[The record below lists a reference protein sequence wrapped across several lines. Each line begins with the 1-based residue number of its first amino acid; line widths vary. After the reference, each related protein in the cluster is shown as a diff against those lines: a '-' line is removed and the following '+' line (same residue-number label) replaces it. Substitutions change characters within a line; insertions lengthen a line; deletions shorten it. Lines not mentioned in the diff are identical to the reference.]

1 MKIGIIGDIHFSEYS
16 SILRTEGKKYSTRLE
31 NCIESINWAEE
42 ITSDC
47 YRIIYLG
54 DFFDK
59 SFLNSKELTALS
71 EIKWN
76 NCYHE
81 FLVGNHEMG
90 INNLLFSSA
99 HTLKTNENRFIV
111 DKPFKL
117 NLGNCEVCYLPYIL
131 EEDRKSSICEYF
143 GKQGD
148 EKRIIFSHN
157 DIEGIQLG
165 KFISKAGFSIED
177 IEENCDLFINGHL
190 HNGSNI
196 TDKIINIGNLTGQ
209 NFSEDGFKYE
219 HHIIILDT
227 DTLKYEFYKNP
238 FAINFYKLENIDDI
252 YKVENGVITLKV
264 PEKDILRVK
273 DVLNNNSNILS
284 SRVIV
289 DYNSSKEL
297 KDSKL
302 LSVDHLNEF
311 RKFVLKEIGDS
322 DLVQEELD
330 IIDG

>member
-16 SILRTEGKKYSTRLE
+16 SILRSQGKKYSIRLE

-71 EIKWN
+71 EIRWN

-99 HTLKTNENRFIV
+99 HTLKTNTKRFIV
-111 DKPFKL
+111 DEPLKIVE
-117 NLGNCEVCYLPYIL
+117 GNCELCYLPYIL
-131 EEDRKSSICEYF
+131 EEDRKSSIGEYF
-143 GKQGD
+143 GKLGA

-157 DIEGIQLG
+157 DIAGIQLG

-177 IEENCDLFINGHL
+177 IEANCDLFINGHL
-190 HNGSNI
+190 HNGSTI
-196 TDKIINIGNLTGQ
+196 TNKIINIGNLTGQ
-209 NFSEDGFKYE
+209 NFSEDGFKYS
-219 HHIIILDT
+219 HRIFILDT
-227 DTLKYEFYKNP
+227 ETLNIETYENP
-238 FAINFYKLENIDDI
+238 YAINFYKLENKYDI
-252 YKVENGVITLKV
+252 NKLVKPAVVTLRANENEASAIKKLLKENKNIIT
-264 PEKDILRVK
+264 
-273 DVLNNNSNILS
+273 
-284 SRVIV
+284 SRVII
-289 DYNSSKEL
+289 DFDSKE
-297 KDSKL
+297 KKSIET
-302 LSVDHLNEF
+302 LSVDHLAEF
-311 RKFVLKEIGDS
+311 RKFVLSQIGDS
-322 DLVQEELD
+322 ELIREELD
-330 IIDG
+330 IIYG